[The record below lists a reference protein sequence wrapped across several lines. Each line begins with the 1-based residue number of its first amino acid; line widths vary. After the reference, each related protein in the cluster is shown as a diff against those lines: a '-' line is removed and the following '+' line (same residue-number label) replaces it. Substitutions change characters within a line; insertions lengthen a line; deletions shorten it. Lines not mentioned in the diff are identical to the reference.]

1 MIAPGRG
8 VVYNTNV
15 VGKESSEDEGT
26 GQGSATRNPHLY
38 GSEGSSPFTLST
50 PNTFLWTMGSHCGP
64 MSRPQWNRAEPFS
77 PHVGRKGSVEMM
89 SPADFTRGA
98 LAFAGAWREWH
109 PGGPAWEWQL
119 AQGPFAAH
127 LVSWPSDLDSVSH

>member
-1 MIAPGRG
+1 MDDG
-8 VVYNTNV
+8 VTLWANV
-15 VGKESSEDEGT
+15 DVGGVA
-26 GQGSATRNPHLY
+26 QI
-38 GSEGSSPFTLST
+38 T
-50 PNTFLWTMGSHCGP
+50 PPPRRSGIG
-64 MSRPQWNRAEPFS
+64 AEPFS

-109 PGGPAWEWQL
+109 PGGPPWEWQL